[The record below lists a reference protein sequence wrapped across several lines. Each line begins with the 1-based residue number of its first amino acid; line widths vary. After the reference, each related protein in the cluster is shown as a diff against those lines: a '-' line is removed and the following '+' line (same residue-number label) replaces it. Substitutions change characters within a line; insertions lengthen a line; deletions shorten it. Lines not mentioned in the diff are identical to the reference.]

1 MRRALLLATALLAP
15 SLAAAVPLRVSAAE
29 RRELES
35 LARRFFES
43 TRDGARSP
51 EAVFPSRAELGALF
65 ERDEG
70 LPGPVRVA
78 ARPNEPVVLRQLNAI
93 DRDVQALRE
102 RFRAGVFV
110 GLAGPVARE
119 NTLRQR
125 PCGRFARRDA
135 QCADG
140 LMLEYRV
147 GNETRRFNVDTL
159 VRAGGRWRIL
169 DVRH

>member
-1 MRRALLLATALLAP
+1 M
-15 SLAAAVPLRVSAAE
+15 
-29 RRELES
+29 
-35 LARRFFES
+35 
-43 TRDGARSP
+43 
-51 EAVFPSRAELGALF
+51 
-65 ERDEG
+65 
-70 LPGPVRVA
+70 RVA

-159 VRAGGRWRIL
+159 VRAGGRWRSL
-169 DVRH
+169 AVRHGNRSDHANEQQRPVGRRVVPHRYCGPEARQGVRGAGLLWVVPWTKKPAEGE

>member
-1 MRRALLLATALLAP
+1 MRRALLLTTALLAP
-15 SLAAAVPLRVSAAE
+15 SIAAGVPLRVSAAE

-51 EAVFPSRAELGALF
+51 DGVFPTRAELGTLF

-78 ARPNEPVVLRQLNAI
+78 ARPNEPVVLRQLSAI
-93 DRDVQALRE
+93 ERDVQALRE

-119 NTLRQR
+119 STLRQR

-147 GNETRRFNVDTL
+147 GNETRRFNIDTL
-159 VRAGGRWRIL
+159 LRASGRWRIL